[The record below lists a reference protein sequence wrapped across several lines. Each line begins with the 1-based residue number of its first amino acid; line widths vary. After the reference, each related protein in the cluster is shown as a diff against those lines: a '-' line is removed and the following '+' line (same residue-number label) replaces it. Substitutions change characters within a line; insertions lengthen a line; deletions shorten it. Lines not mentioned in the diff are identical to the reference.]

1 MNEVTEQVL
10 TAQIQEQEQI
20 ISCLKKQL
28 RAAEENSADNVV
40 RRLRHHGTILLHVA
54 GDMQKYEGSVR
65 AEGLKRVGEDLV
77 SQTWDLDSAPLA
89 EDVKVAVKSACNN
102 GLYRW

>member
-20 ISCLKKQL
+20 ISSLKKQL
-28 RAAEENSADNVV
+28 RSAEENSADYVV
-40 RRLRHHGTILLHVA
+40 RRLRLHGTILLHVA
-54 GDMQKYEGSVR
+54 GDMSKYESSVR
-65 AEGLKRVGEDLV
+65 AEGLGRIGEDLI
-77 SQTWDLDSAPLA
+77 SQTWGLDSAPLS
-89 EDVKVAVKSACNN
+89 DSVKAAVKAACNN